1 MMRVIVLC
9 IVALSAIPALHAQD
23 QKVQRQI
30 SMDGQ
35 ASMMIAPDMATVSI
49 GVETEGGNIADIKR
63 DNDMRVAAIYDAV
76 KGLGI
81 ATKDMQ
87 TSELSIQPVYDFS
100 GRRRKFLRYEMR
112 NLVTIT
118 VRKLDIIEKVINA
131 SVREG
136 SNVLE
141 GVQFVVSNRDRLID
155 SLQVEAA
162 KNARTRA
169 SDLATAVG
177 VKLGKAIT
185 ISASHM
191 HEPEVMYGRKAF
203 ASMADAVGNEVST
216 PVSGGEMKL
225 RSTVS
230 ITFELE

>member
-1 MMRVIVLC
+1 MMRVLILC
-9 IVALSAIPALHAQD
+9 IVALSTIPTLHAQD
-23 QKVQRQI
+23 PKVPRQI
-30 SMDGQ
+30 SMEGE

-49 GVETEGGNIADIKR
+49 GVETEGGNIADIKH
-63 DNDMRVAAIYDAV
+63 DNDIRVAAIYDAV

-185 ISASHM
+185 ISASRM
-191 HEPEVMYGRKAF
+191 HEPGLMYGRKAF
-203 ASMADAVGNEVST
+203 AAMSDAVGNEAST
-216 PVSGGEMKL
+216 PVSGGEMRL